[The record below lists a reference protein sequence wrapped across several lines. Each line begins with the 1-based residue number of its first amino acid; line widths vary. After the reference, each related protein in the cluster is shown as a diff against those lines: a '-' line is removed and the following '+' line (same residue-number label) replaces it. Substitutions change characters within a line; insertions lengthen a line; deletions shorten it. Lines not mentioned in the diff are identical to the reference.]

1 MEGGFG
7 RLSFLPFDHRTRRQ
21 RKGPRRRTGRAS
33 CPLPVHPRSGD
44 FLGLPRAGSAGSE
57 FEAGRTYHRRRASL
71 PVRWLLRGVTSKE
84 PAPAAAIPPPGRLY
98 FGEWHYR
105 TLSLSAASWPLCMT

>member
-7 RLSFLPFDHRTRRQ
+7 RLSFFPFDHRTRRQ

-44 FLGLPRAGSAGSE
+44 FLGLPEPVPQDPG
-57 FEAGRTYHRRRASL
+57 FEADRTYHRRRASL
-71 PVRWLLRGVTSKE
+71 PVRRLLRGVTSKE
-84 PAPAAAIPPPGRLY
+84 PAPAP
-98 FGEWHYR
+98 
-105 TLSLSAASWPLCMT
+105 